1 MCPSEPFSVYWI
13 VKVLV
18 FNCIAY
24 NGLFNS
30 PWRGSESSINT
41 LNLDE
46 KAPKWL
52 LFFYLTL
59 HAWIVHLDTHE
70 INWHG
75 CWIWT
80 IYNMCWIKVFKN
92 NNIFTFKWKLLV
104 IELLPNLGGWYTL
117 SDIWD
122 KCIGY
127 LRLLWLLK
135 PVKLWKGR
143 CLVMITFKLC
153 LIHFLRNF
161 GYKMLVHLF
170 VLVYLVIWISK
181 IRAMLE

>member
-1 MCPSEPFSVYWI
+1 M
-13 VKVLV
+13 
-18 FNCIAY
+18 
-24 NGLFNS
+24 
-30 PWRGSESSINT
+30 
-41 LNLDE
+41 
-46 KAPKWL
+46 
-52 LFFYLTL
+52 
-59 HAWIVHLDTHE
+59 HLDTHE

-75 CWIWT
+75 CWIWY
-80 IYNMCWIKVFKN
+80 IYDMCWIKVFKN

-143 CLVMITFKLC
+143 CLVMTTFKLC

-170 VLVYLVIWISK
+170 VLGLSGFLKSEQCWNRILEHIKRFLISSLNLSYRWSWQTSYLHLDGWCIEWNK
-181 IRAMLE
+181 WMLNSGP